1 MAYES
6 YRTGEY
12 FQQQRHMLVNGD
24 PRALICF
31 CIDVSESMN
40 EWWVE
45 RGGVRRTSGSSYSD
59 GHTVQDFDPQDILP
73 GYDHYVKIDKLNEVL
88 GSLLR
93 ELKYDRDINKTVAVS
108 IVVYSRFGRVIYN
121 FLDCADLDINSCR
134 CKVEEPCTSMGEGL
148 RIALQQIDDMTEELR
163 YVDKDAYVPML
174 IFMTD
179 GTPTDD
185 PSREFAKVR
194 RRVEE
199 GSLHVFPLGIGEGAD
214 MTRLQELFP
223 MGKAPSNFRTRYKMV
238 QPRDYEVIFKEIKNH
253 IHRKH
258 RLMVTEENSIQSAP
272 ATTAISVLNNQ
283 TGETLALA
291 DLIL

>member
-59 GHTVQDFDPQDILP
+59 GHKVQDFNPEDILP

-148 RIALQQIDDMTEELR
+148 RVAMQQIDDMTEELR

>member
-1 MAYES
+1 MVYES

-31 CIDVSESMN
+31 CIDVSKSME

-45 RGGVRRTSGSSYSD
+45 QGGVRRTCGFSYSD
-59 GHTVQDFDPQDILP
+59 GHKVQDFDPRDILP

-121 FLDCADLDINSCR
+121 FLDCADLDTSSCM
-134 CKVEEPCTSMGEGL
+134 CKVEDDQTSMGEGL
-148 RIALQQIDDMTEELR
+148 RVALRQIDDMTEELR

-174 IFMTD
+174 VFLTD

-185 PSREFAKVR
+185 PTKEFAKVR

-199 GSLHVFPLGIGEGAD
+199 GSLHVFPLGIGDTAD
-214 MTRLQELFP
+214 MTKLMDLFP
-223 MGKAPSNFRTRYKMV
+223 PGKAPNNFRTRYKMV
-238 QPRDYEVIFKEIKNH
+238 QPRDYVEIFQEIKNH
-253 IHRKH
+253 IHRKQ
-258 RLMVTEENSIQSAP
+258 RMMVTEENSIQSAP

-283 TGETLALA
+283 TGETMNLI
-291 DLIL
+291 DLF

>member
-45 RGGVRRTSGSSYSD
+45 RGGVRRTSGSSFSD
-59 GHTVQDFDPQDILP
+59 GHKVQDFNPEDILP

-148 RIALQQIDDMTEELR
+148 RVALQQIDDMTEELR

-214 MTRLQELFP
+214 MTRLQDLFP

>member
-108 IVVYSRFGRVIYN
+108 IVVYSRFSRVIYN
-121 FLDCADLDINSCR
+121 FLDCVDLDINSCR

-148 RIALQQIDDMTEELR
+148 RVALQQIDDMTEELR

>member
-45 RGGVRRTSGSSYSD
+45 RGGVRRTSGSSFSD
-59 GHTVQDFDPQDILP
+59 GHKVQDFNPEDILP

-214 MTRLQELFP
+214 MTRLQDLFP